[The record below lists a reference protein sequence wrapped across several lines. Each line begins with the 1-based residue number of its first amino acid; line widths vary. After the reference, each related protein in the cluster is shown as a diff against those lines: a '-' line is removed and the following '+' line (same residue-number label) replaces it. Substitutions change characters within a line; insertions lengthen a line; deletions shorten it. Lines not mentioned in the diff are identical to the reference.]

1 MRLISQMELAV
12 HVVVAIWI
20 LLDAI
25 LGSLVLRVLLLRLY
39 LLQQVVMISQQLHRI
54 YLANL
59 LQRNIWCLVLE
70 TSMHVYL
77 VLRRPAGVPES
88 LD

>member
-1 MRLISQMELAV
+1 MELTV
-12 HVVVAIWI
+12 HVVVPIWI
-20 LLDAI
+20 LLNAI

-39 LLQQVVMISQQLHRI
+39 LLQQVVMIGQQLHRI

-77 VLRRPAGVPES
+77 VLRGPAGVPES

>member
-77 VLRRPAGVPES
+77 VLRGPAGVPES

>member
-70 TSMHVYL
+70 TSMHVNL
-77 VLRRPAGVPES
+77 VLRGPAGVPES